1 MGETHS
7 IPAFGQVRSGTTNYW
22 VAFVGSGY
30 DNDTARVVGNYYYV
44 IRLDTGAIL
53 KKSAISTDVNTS
65 LSSKCPN
72 PYPNIQAVV
81 PGSPSA
87 VDINRDGRTDY
98 VYFGDLDGRL
108 YRVPYTSTNTNSWTP
123 SAIYTDENF
132 YPIITKPAIF
142 PDPTSGGT
150 PLKVLFGTGGDD
162 AAPGDRYYAFISM
175 NDTGS
180 KADVEW
186 YLGNPTALD
195 LAASLK
201 AGEMGV
207 GEKIW
212 SDPVISDKI
221 VYFSSL
227 MGNIE
232 NVNPCLNLSRDGTPV
247 RPLRPDRGRGH
258 HGRHRPQERRR
269 GGHREPPAGQQSPP
283 GGHGRRAPSRRR
295 LEFQEGSLHPGI
307 RLDDRT
313 PGAAGQLAPPGRLL
327 AGDLQDHPVG
337 QGIFLGV
344 AKAAEVARN

>member
-1 MGETHS
+1 MGETQS

-30 DNDTARVVGNYYYV
+30 DNDTSRVVGNYYYV

-65 LSSKCPN
+65 LSSKCPT

-123 SAIYTDENF
+123 GAIYTDENF

-162 AAPGDRYYAFISM
+162 AAPGDRYYAFISI

-186 YLGNPTALD
+186 YLGNPTSLD

-232 NVNPCLNLSRDGTPV
+232 NVNPCLNLSQT
-247 RPLRPDRGRGH
+247 GRLYA
-258 HGRHRPQERRR
+258 RYVQTVA
-269 GGHREPPAGQQSPP
+269 GGIMGASALKSAGGAAIESLQLASKA
-283 GGHGRRAPSRRR
+283 RRAVTVGELQAGGGSNSKKEVYIQEYDSTIER
-295 LEFQEGSLHPGI
+295 LEQPVSSLLRVVSWREIYKII
-307 RLDDRT
+307 R
-313 PGAAGQLAPPGRLL
+313 
-327 AGDLQDHPVG
+327 
-337 QGIFLGV
+337 
-344 AKAAEVARN
+344 